1 MQDLAQIR
9 RQNGNQINSVVPNLV
24 AEGKHV
30 VVHFTGLNYAG
41 HKAFDTA
48 EEAGAYA
55 AAKAKEPGV
64 TVKPYSPEPV
74 AA

>member
-9 RQNGNQINSVVPNLV
+9 RQNGSNISTVVPTLV

-41 HKAFDTA
+41 HKAFDSA
-48 EEAGAYA
+48 EEAGVYA
-55 AAKAKEPGV
+55 ADKAKEVGV
-64 TVKPYSPEPV
+64 TVKTYSPEP
-74 AA
+74 ATA

>member
-9 RQNGNQINSVVPNLV
+9 RQNGNQINAAVPDLV
-24 AEGKHV
+24 AQGKHV

-41 HKAFDTA
+41 HQAFDTA
-48 EEAGAYA
+48 EEAAGYAEKKAAERGA
-55 AAKAKEPGV
+55 
-64 TVKPYSPEPV
+64 TVKTYSPEPV